1 MQVIQCEVFVP
12 WTACGKRRS
21 FAVTLTLARL
31 MPLGRKRYS
40 RGGAARREKAAV
52 KAHILVVD
60 DDRHITEVLRRAL
73 AYDGYSVEVALRG
86 DEALNKVIERPP
98 DLVVLDRMLPG
109 IDGLEVCRRLRAAG
123 NQVPILMLT
132 AKDSIPDRVA
142 GLDTG
147 ADDYL
152 VKPMQLDELQARVRP
167 LLRRPNPEQAEV
179 LHFADLELDTGSRLA
194 RRADREF
201 ALSTTE
207 YELLQLFL
215 RRPRQVLTRDVIMER
230 VWGYDFEGESN
241 VLEVYIGY
249 LRSKLEAG
257 GEPRLLHTVRGA
269 GYVLREKAEG

>member
-1 MQVIQCEVFVP
+1 
-12 WTACGKRRS
+12 
-21 FAVTLTLARL
+21 

-40 RGGAARREKAAV
+40 RGGTARREKAAV

-152 VKPMQLDELQARVRP
+152 VKPMQLDELQARVRA
-167 LLRRPNPEQAEV
+167 LLRRRNPEQAEV

-249 LRSKLEAG
+249 LRTKLEAK
-257 GEPRLLHTVRGA
+257 GEPRLIHTIRGA
-269 GYVLREKAEG
+269 GYVLREPADG

>member
-1 MQVIQCEVFVP
+1 
-12 WTACGKRRS
+12 
-21 FAVTLTLARL
+21 
-31 MPLGRKRYS
+31 
-40 RGGAARREKAAV
+40 
-52 KAHILVVD
+52 VD

-152 VKPMQLDELQARVRP
+152 VKPMQLDELQARVRA
-167 LLRRPNPEQAEV
+167 LLRRRNPEQAEV
-179 LHFADLELDTGSRLA
+179 LRFADLELDTGSRLA

-201 ALSTTE
+201 VLSTTE

-249 LRSKLEAG
+249 LRTKLEAK
-257 GEPRLLHTVRGA
+257 GEQRLIHTIRGA
-269 GYVLREKAEG
+269 GYVLREPADG

>member
-1 MQVIQCEVFVP
+1 
-12 WTACGKRRS
+12 
-21 FAVTLTLARL
+21 
-31 MPLGRKRYS
+31 
-40 RGGAARREKAAV
+40 V

-73 AYDGYSVEVALRG
+73 AYDGYTVEVALRG

-109 IDGLEVCRRLRAAG
+109 IDGLEVCRRIRAAG

-152 VKPMQLDELQARVRP
+152 VKPMQLDELQARVRA
-167 LLRRPNPEQAEV
+167 LLRRRNPEQAEV
-179 LHFADLELDTGSRLA
+179 LRFADLELDTGSRLA
-194 RRADREF
+194 RRSDREF

-215 RRPRQVLTRDVIMER
+215 RRPRQVLTRDIIMER

-249 LRSKLEAG
+249 LRAKLEAK
-257 GEPRLLHTVRGA
+257 GEPRLIHTIRGA
-269 GYVLREKAEG
+269 GYVLREPADG

>member
-1 MQVIQCEVFVP
+1 M
-12 WTACGKRRS
+12 
-21 FAVTLTLARL
+21 
-31 MPLGRKRYS
+31 
-40 RGGAARREKAAV
+40 

-60 DDRHITEVLRRAL
+60 DDRPITDTLRRAL
-73 AYDGYSVEVALRG
+73 AYEGYSVEVALRG
-86 DEALNKVIERPP
+86 EDALKKVLEHQP
-98 DLVVLDRMLPG
+98 DLIVLDRMMPG
-109 IDGLEVCRRLRAAG
+109 MDGLEVCRRLREGG

-152 VKPMQLDELQARVRP
+152 VKPMELDELRAHVRA
-167 LLRRPNPEQAEV
+167 LLRRHNPESTEV
-179 LHFADLELDTGSRLA
+179 LRFADLELDTGSRLA
-194 RRADREF
+194 KRGGREF

-249 LRSKLEAG
+249 LRTKLEAK
-257 GEPRLLHTVRGA
+257 GEPRLIYTIRGA
-269 GYVLREKAEG
+269 GYVLREPTDS